1 MNKIGYILLGCL
13 SIYFLISINKK
24 TLIDKKIIED
34 SSIKDSI
41 IRDSIIRD
49 SIYIVNDSIVEKI
62 KYIQK
67 EHKETINVIL
77 SNSDSANLYFF
88 NSYIE
93 KYNNI

>member
-13 SIYFLISINKK
+13 FIYFLISINMILKK
-24 TLIDKKIIED
+24 EPSIKIED
-34 SSIKDSI
+34 SIIK
-41 IRDSIIRD
+41 DSIIRD

-67 EHKETINVIL
+67 EYKENVSTIL

-93 KYNNI
+93 KYTNI

>member
-1 MNKIGYILLGCL
+1 MGLIIIYL
-13 SIYFLISINKK
+13 SIHK
-24 TLIDKKIIED
+24 
-34 SSIKDSI
+34 
-41 IRDSIIRD
+41 RDPNTPNVQEIGDGSIIRD

-67 EHKETINVIL
+67 EHKETISVIL

>member
-1 MNKIGYILLGCL
+1 MNKIGYVLLGCL

-24 TLIDKKIIED
+24 SPINKKIVG
-34 SSIKDSI
+34 DSI
-41 IRDSIIRD
+41 IKDSIIRD

>member
-1 MNKIGYILLGCL
+1 MNKIGYVLLGCL
-13 SIYFLISINKK
+13 SIYLLISININK
-24 TLIDKKIIED
+24 TTPIDKKIIG
-34 SSIKDSI
+34 DSI
-41 IRDSIIRD
+41 IKDSIIRD

>member
-1 MNKIGYILLGCL
+1 MNKIGYVLLGCL
-13 SIYFLISINKK
+13 SIYFLISININKN
-24 TLIDKKIIED
+24 TPIDKKIIG
-34 SSIKDSI
+34 DSI
-41 IRDSIIRD
+41 IKDSIIRD